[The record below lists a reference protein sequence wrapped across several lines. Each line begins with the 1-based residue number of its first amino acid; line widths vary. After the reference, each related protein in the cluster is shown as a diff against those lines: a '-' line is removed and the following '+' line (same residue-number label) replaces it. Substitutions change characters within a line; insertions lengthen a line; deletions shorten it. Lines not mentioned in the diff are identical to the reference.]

1 MLQVH
6 LATVY
11 VHDGMIYSR
20 QRQAPTGAV
29 RSREIIDIDRAAA
42 ALSPSRA
49 GMMLV
54 YGCDYTT
61 GCFVRQL
68 GVSKQRLCEAVATA
82 PDFITVNDAS
92 IVVDWP
98 LFFVTLGN
106 AVARCPSAPLD
117 AEMVD
122 REARHL
128 AYCWTYY
135 TGIAAETGGPS
146 VDGRAVLDAGIDRAD
161 LLAGR
166 GCRPLVYPCP

>member
-1 MLQVH
+1 
-6 LATVY
+6 
-11 VHDGMIYSR
+11 MIYSR
-20 QRQAPTGAV
+20 QSQAPSGAV

-68 GVSKQRLCEAVATA
+68 GVSKQRLCEVVASA
-82 PDFITVNDAS
+82 PDFIKVGDTS

-98 LFFVTLGN
+98 LFFATLGA
-106 AVARCPSAPLD
+106 AVARTPSGPLD
-117 AEMVD
+117 VEMVD
-122 REARHL
+122 REARYL

-146 VDGRAVLDAGIDRAD
+146 VDDRAVLDAGVDRAD

-166 GCRPLVYPCP
+166 GCRPLEYPCP